1 MLTFHGELL
10 LDVLEVVGVLAVD
23 RAVGSL
29 NRHLGDTVLVVTG
42 KYMRLLVDVARYE
55 YSALCC

>member
-29 NRHLGDTVLVVTG
+29 NRHLGNTVLVVTG
-42 KYMRLLVDVARYE
+42 K
-55 YSALCC
+55 